1 MSRQEGIGLVR
12 HRWTS
17 LRPRRWLWAAAGVI
31 LLTMRLKTLLEISL
45 RCVHRHILSG
55 PFHDSLIL
63 CRKISPAFMALPAHR
78 CGNRTKNAP
87 VNKKARERQKDSQ
100 RKGERMREMA
110 GRKAAPL
117 KRKERKSL
125 RFTEFYTACQ
135 RRCRGVDA
143 YLVAERIQKRSSPCG
158 SGNESD

>member
-1 MSRQEGIGLVR
+1 
-12 HRWTS
+12 
-17 LRPRRWLWAAAGVI
+17 
-31 LLTMRLKTLLEISL
+31 
-45 RCVHRHILSG
+45 
-55 PFHDSLIL
+55 
-63 CRKISPAFMALPAHR
+63 
-78 CGNRTKNAP
+78 
-87 VNKKARERQKDSQ
+87 
-100 RKGERMREMA
+100 MREMA